1 MSELL
6 LTRETLI
13 CAVNRA
19 DDIIWSTPLNNEVH
33 FKRCVNDQLK
43 NADTGFHFILYVC
56 LVVRNLLT

>member
-33 FKRCVNDQLK
+33 LK
-43 NADTGFHFILYVC
+43 
-56 LVVRNLLT
+56 VRQ